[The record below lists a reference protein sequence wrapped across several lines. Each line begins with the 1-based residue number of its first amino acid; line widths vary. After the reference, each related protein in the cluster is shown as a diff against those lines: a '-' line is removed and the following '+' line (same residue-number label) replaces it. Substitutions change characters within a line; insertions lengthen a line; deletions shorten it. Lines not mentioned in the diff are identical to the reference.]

1 MNPKYD
7 RQVRLK
13 EIGPDGQLRI
23 QASNVLLRRASN
35 EKDDLVFWFAREYLE
50 RAGIAAIESNTE
62 VDRIVGD
69 GEIPSRS
76 SIENSF
82 TFDVS
87 RGIAEGSSRALALL
101 RRIISSPT

>member
-1 MNPKYD
+1 MNPKYA

-13 EIGPDGQLRI
+13 EIGPGGQLRI
-23 QASNVLLRRASN
+23 QASKVLLRRASN
-35 EKDDLVFWFAREYLE
+35 ETDHLEYWFAREYLE
-50 RAGIAAIESNTE
+50 RAGIAAIDSNTE

-69 GEIPSRS
+69 GEVPSRS

-87 RGIAEGSSRALALL
+87 RSIAEGSSRALALL